1 MEKKIDHN
9 ALLLQVMA
17 HDLLAPLTA
26 VKWQL
31 ELLAREGLADEKR
44 KEYMRNLSQ
53 STELGI
59 TLTKH
64 AHVAGRVLTGAYTP
78 ENMEHSL
85 SDVVRNAVLALV
97 GQYERHGVALDIAC
111 EEDGNARVFDS
122 ELVGVLLWSLA
133 KFFLA
138 STPPQSSV
146 AVRGMCI
153 PMEHDHDAVCTYAVL
168 YTAPNI
174 PEASK
179 CVDMFVTGEVRGEYD
194 QAFVF
199 ARLTHEVASLLGV
212 QAVMRAEG
220 TGIIAEVSFVGGV
233 SA

>member
-1 MEKKIDHN
+1 MEKKVDHN

-26 VKWQL
+26 IKWQL
-31 ELLAREGLADEKR
+31 ELLAREGLTDEKR
-44 KEYMRNLSQ
+44 KAYMHSLSQ

-78 ENMEHSL
+78 ENTEHSL
-85 SDVVRNAVLALV
+85 SDVVRNAVVALV
-97 GQYERHGVALDIAC
+97 NQYERHGVVLDVVC
-111 EEDGNARVFDS
+111 EEDTNVRVFDA
-122 ELVGVLLWSLA
+122 ELVGVLVWSLA
-133 KFFLA
+133 KFFLT

-146 AVRGMCI
+146 AVRGVCV
-153 PMEHDHDAVCTYAVL
+153 PMEHDAMCTYAVL
-168 YTAPNI
+168 FTAPNI
-174 PEASK
+174 PEAEG
-179 CVDMFVTGEVRGEYD
+179 CVDTFVTGKVRDEYD

-212 QAVMRAEG
+212 QVVMRAEG
-220 TGIIAEVSFVGGV
+220 TGIITEVSFVG
-233 SA
+233 AHA